1 MIQAR
6 FRLFIP
12 LIAATLLTGVSNPAH
27 AHAELISSNPTNN
40 ASLTELPETLSLT
53 FGENLL
59 VIEGESVNTV
69 SLQDPQGLQL
79 NLTPVEIK
87 AGTISVNLV
96 DNQALPYGKYKL
108 SYRVVSE
115 DGHPVS
121 GEITFEL
128 KTPSSVTVA
137 TPSATYKSEST
148 NASQV
153 NKSGNSLT
161 LIAIVTGI
169 FVGLGILLFV
179 RYRSRKKSEN

>member
-6 FRLFIP
+6 FRFFIL
-12 LIAATLLTGVSNPAH
+12 LIAATLLTGVSNPAY
-27 AHAELISSNPTNN
+27 AHAELESSNPTND
-40 ASLTELPETLSLT
+40 ALLTEIPETLSLT
-53 FGENLL
+53 FGEDLL
-59 VIEGESVNTV
+59 VIEGESVNTI

-128 KTPSSVTVA
+128 KTPSSETFV
-137 TPSATYKSEST
+137 TPSPTSKSEPK

-161 LIAIVTGI
+161 LIAIITAVI
-169 FVGLGILLFV
+169 IGLGILLFA
-179 RYRSRKKSEN
+179 RFRSRKKSEN

>member
-1 MIQAR
+1 
-6 FRLFIP
+6 
-12 LIAATLLTGVSNPAH
+12 
-27 AHAELISSNPTNN
+27 
-40 ASLTELPETLSLT
+40 
-53 FGENLL
+53 
-59 VIEGESVNTV
+59 
-69 SLQDPQGLQL
+69 
-79 NLTPVEIK
+79 
-87 AGTISVNLV
+87 
-96 DNQALPYGKYKL
+96 
-108 SYRVVSE
+108 VVSE

>member
-1 MIQAR
+1 MR
-6 FRLFIP
+6 PKFYFFVTVML
-12 LIAATLLTGVSNPAH
+12 AALLTGFSNPAY
-27 AHAELISSNPTNN
+27 AHAELQSSNPTND
-40 ASLTELPETLSLT
+40 AVLTEVPETLSLT

-59 VIEGESVNTV
+59 VIEGESVNTI
-69 SLQDPQGLQL
+69 SLQDPQGMQL
-79 NLTPVEIK
+79 DLTPVEIN
-87 AGTISVNLV
+87 AGTISATLVNNKSYS
-96 DNQALPYGKYKL
+96 DGRYKL

-169 FVGLGILLFV
+169 FVGLGILLFA
-179 RYRSRKKSEN
+179 RFRSRKESEN